1 MFTGLI
7 QDVGRLRARHANTL
21 EVETGRIWSE
31 LAYGESIAVNGVC
44 LTLERSAGRTLTF
57 HTLDETLKRSN
68 LGTLASGAKVN
79 LERALRLGDALG
91 GHLVSGHVD
100 GTGTVRAWRNL
111 PGGDLELEVRT
122 PEELLPLIAVK
133 GSIAVDGISLTVVK
147 VLPDAFTV
155 NLIPVT
161 RQETA
166 LAERAAGDPVNL
178 ECDLL
183 ARYVAR
189 QLAFAAPNRAV
200 PEQSSRITMEML
212 KNAGF

>member
-133 GSIAVDGISLTVVK
+133 GSIAVDGI
-147 VLPDAFTV
+147 
-155 NLIPVT
+155 
-161 RQETA
+161 
-166 LAERAAGDPVNL
+166 
-178 ECDLL
+178 
-183 ARYVAR
+183 
-189 QLAFAAPNRAV
+189 
-200 PEQSSRITMEML
+200 
-212 KNAGF
+212 